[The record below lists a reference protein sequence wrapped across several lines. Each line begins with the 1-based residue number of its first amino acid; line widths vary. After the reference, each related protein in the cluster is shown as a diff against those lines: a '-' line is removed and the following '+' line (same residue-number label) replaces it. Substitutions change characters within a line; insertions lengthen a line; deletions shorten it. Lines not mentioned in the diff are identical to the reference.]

1 MQIKRTILIF
11 LALIIMTA
19 GYSRDLDEIKK
30 SGKIYV
36 AFTSDD
42 LENIN
47 YPLAVE
53 FAKYLNV
60 ELIPVEITWDE
71 AFMLNGEIPSDLETN
86 PDVSYTSDA
95 FAIKKADI
103 ICSTFTVLEWR
114 KKLFG
119 FAETLH
125 SAELLIINK
134 KEEQPKDFTYLVD
147 KSISFQRGTTFE
159 KNLNEIN
166 HDIGGGILLNP
177 TETGSE
183 AKNLLLNGQTYGIVL
198 DADEA
203 LNFNASSDY
212 KFKIAYPISD
222 VSKTAWAV
230 EKDNN
235 PLIQEVESFFE
246 TIANNGILDEIFYK
260 KFEIRYSTFLDK
272 IHKNMRYERMNRDLD
287 DILASKKLVVALR
300 DRNFIYRENGQKQFM
315 HALAEEFADYLG
327 VTLEII
333 ITPYFPKYWETETG
347 DLFRDSSYT
356 PEWFNYFDVAC
367 EVFAPLDWRLN
378 KIQMVPVY
386 PSEYSVIARKTTEI
400 NSIDDLNDFRGI
412 TGKQTVYEDLLKE
425 QGITNFYHDVVNNFI
440 PEIITSNAD
449 YTILYNSFYELANY
463 PELEAKFSLGD
474 LNVCWGIR
482 DDQPLL
488 KKELEKFIRNSSEN
502 GLIKVLMKALQG
514 NTLQSPDEFINSY
527 YESFQTGQLPY
538 VNIGA
543 DDGLP
548 QEDVFS
554 IFQDQRGYIWFGTN
568 SGAVRYNGR
577 EMIVYNDQQG
587 LPSNTVRDIKQD
599 SVGDMYLATSNG
611 VSLLTLDTIS
621 ETYFEG
627 ISFKKIYIDSKN
639 NKWLVGDDGVYLINK
654 NSELKSLNSEFP
666 EIPEFIY
673 NITED
678 KTGGGIL
685 LATTQGVFLFNETKH
700 QLIQLNSKD
709 CFSVFIDVNDS
720 IWLSTKSGLL
730 IANRENLL
738 NNRFESEI
746 YNLNTRLEFPVE
758 VISEITTNKFGSVW
772 LISDSK
778 IFQVI
783 STDEKPI
790 VYEQEIG
797 IKNNKILSFLLDKE
811 DNIWIGFSGGLQR
824 LTNRKGLRNFYPNTI
839 NSYIYSVFQDSKDRI
854 WSTSNNGIYYFDK
867 ELSKYRPKIGMG
879 TGHYLGTPLPNGNI
893 LLSNNYGLYE
903 VNSSSLEIT
912 RHSLFPQLSLSPE
925 NLFISTDGQI
935 FLLTGINGV
944 IYYFPNFY
952 SQPITIK
959 NRYSSNIFQLEEYM
973 GQIIG
978 GNNNGLVKFN
988 GSEFEPLNDASCNIW
1003 SLYAEDSVL
1012 YVGTDCGVGKVQGNN
1027 FDQVELISYAKN
1039 LVVKNITAAKNKNY
1053 LWIGTN
1059 KGFSYFNLNTH
1070 EIDFSVDTKDGLS
1083 GDEITSSGLF
1093 LDNKDLLWVG
1103 TYHGLSNFNIRAK
1116 SSQSYAPVCNIESLL
1131 LNGEEIPIQS
1141 GQIFKHNQN
1150 NFVFEISALSFTDE
1164 KSVDYEFYLRGTGNN
1179 YSSYHR
1185 GKEFKAYYNNLPAG
1199 TYTFIYKA
1207 KGKNNIWGY
1216 AESFEFT
1223 IRKAWYTTWIF
1234 RIVLVI
1240 VIIWLTY
1247 LLYRIRIRAIHAQK
1261 ERLEQ
1266 QVRERTREL
1275 EEANAEIE
1283 AQRDLATEQRD
1294 QIALQ
1299 REEIMDSIH
1308 YAERIQQSMLPSS
1321 RVLKAILPDHFI
1333 LFKPRDIVSG
1343 DFYWA
1348 QDKED
1353 YVYFTAADC
1362 TGHGVPGAFMSMLG
1376 MAFLNEIVNKFDD
1389 IDPHEILNQLRKYII
1404 KAMNQRGQEG
1414 EAKDGMDMVICKLN
1428 KKTNELKYA
1437 CANNPLFLIRNGELI
1452 KTKGDPMPVAIHIK
1466 MDSFTLH
1473 TIQLQPGDAIYMF
1486 SDGYADQFGGP
1497 NMKKFM
1503 QKRFREL
1510 LVSLEEK
1517 NMKEQ
1522 GEVLDST
1529 IEEWKRWSEGI
1540 EQIDDIVVIGVKF

>member
-1 MQIKRTILIF
+1 MHIKRTIIIL
-11 LALIIMTA
+11 LAFCFISLAKGT
-19 GYSRDLDEIKK
+19 DLDEIKK
-30 SGKIYV
+30 RGEIRI

-42 LENIN
+42 FDNIN

-60 ELIPVEITWDE
+60 KLIPVEITWDE
-71 AFMLNGEIPSDLETN
+71 AFMLNGQIPDDVKTN
-86 PDVSYTSDA
+86 PDRTYTPDA
-95 FAIKKADI
+95 FKRADI
-103 ICSTFTVLEWR
+103 ICSTFTVLDWR

-134 KEEQPKDFTYLVD
+134 KEEQPKDFNALID

-159 KNLNEIN
+159 RHLKEIN
-166 HDIGGGILLNP
+166 NDIGGGIRLNVV
-177 TETGSE
+177 ESGSE
-183 AKNLLLNGQTYGIVL
+183 AMDLLLNGQTYGIVL

-203 LNFNASSDY
+203 LNFNARSDY

-222 VSKTAWAV
+222 VTKTAWAV
-230 EKDNN
+230 EKNNN

-246 TIANNGILDEIFYK
+246 TIANNGVLDEIFSQ
-260 KFEIRYSTFLDK
+260 KFELQYSTYIDI
-272 IHKNMRYERMNRDLD
+272 IHKNLRYERMSRDLD
-287 DILASKKLVVALR
+287 GILASKKLVVALR
-300 DRNFIYRENGQKQFM
+300 DRNFIWRESGQKQFM

-327 VTLEII
+327 VSLEIL

-347 DLFRDSSYT
+347 DFFRDSSYS

-386 PSEYSVIARKTTEI
+386 PSEYTVIARKESDI
-400 NSIDDLNDFRGI
+400 NSIENLNNFKGV
-412 TGKQTVYEDLLKE
+412 TGKQTVYEDMLTE
-425 QGITNFYHDVVNNFI
+425 RGITNYYHEVVNNFL
-440 PEIITSNAD
+440 TDVDASKAD
-449 YTILYNSFYELANY
+449 YTILYNSFYELVNF
-463 PELEAKFSLGD
+463 PNLESKFALGD

-482 DDQPLL
+482 DDQPQL
-488 KKELEKFIRNSSEN
+488 KKELERFIKKSSEN
-502 GLIKVLMKALQG
+502 GLIKVLLKALQG

-548 QEDVFS
+548 QEDVFA

-577 EMIVYNDQQG
+577 EMFVFNDQQG

-599 SVGDMYLATSNG
+599 SAGNMYFATTNG
-611 VSLLTLDTIS
+611 VSLLVKDSIS
-621 ETYFEG
+621 QSYFKG
-627 ISFKKIYIDSKN
+627 VSFKKIFIDTKN
-639 NKWLVGDDGVYLINK
+639 NKWLVGSDGVYLLAADGTTK
-654 NSELKSLNSEFP
+654 ALNSEFP

-678 KTGGGIL
+678 KVSDGIL
-685 LATTQGVFLFNETKH
+685 FATTKGVFLYDKENNKVS
-700 QLIQLNSKD
+700 QLNDKD

-720 IWLSTKSGLL
+720 VWLSTKSGLL
-730 IANRENLL
+730 ISDRETLL
-738 NNRFESEI
+738 QNKFESEM
-746 YNLNTRLEFPVE
+746 YNLNSRLEFPVE

-778 IFQVI
+778 IFQII
-783 STDEKPI
+783 STDESPI

-797 IKNNKILSFLLDKE
+797 IKNNKILSFLVDKE

-824 LTNRKGLRNFYPNTI
+824 LANRKGLRNFYPNTI
-839 NSYIYSVFQDSKDRI
+839 NSYIYSVFQDKKDRI
-854 WSTSNNGIYYFDK
+854 WATSNNGIFYFDTK
-867 ELSKYRPKIGMG
+867 LHEYTPKIGLG
-879 TGHYLGTPLPNGNI
+879 TGNYLGTPLPNGNI
-893 LLSNNYGLYE
+893 LLANNYGLYE
-903 VNSSSLEIT
+903 INSTSLGMT
-912 RHSLFPQLSLSPE
+912 RHSLFPQLSLSHE
-925 NLFISTDGQI
+925 NLFVSSTGQI
-935 FLLTGINGV
+935 FLMTGINGV
-944 IYYFPNFY
+944 IYYFPDFY
-952 SQPITIK
+952 SQPIALK
-959 NRYSSNIFQLEEYM
+959 NRNTSNVFQLEEYE

-988 GSEFEPLNDASCNIW
+988 GTNFELVNNTSCNIW
-1003 SLYAEDSVL
+1003 SVYAQDSIL
-1012 YVGTDCGVGKVQGNN
+1012 YVGTDCGVGRIQNEQ
-1027 FDQVELISYAKN
+1027 FDQLEMITYAKN
-1039 LVVKNITAAKNKNY
+1039 LVVKSIVSAKNKNY

-1059 KGFSYFNLNTH
+1059 KGFSYYNLNTN
-1070 EIDFSVDTKDGLS
+1070 EIDFSIDTKDGLS

-1116 SSQSYAPVCNIESLL
+1116 ATRSYAPLCNIESIE
-1131 LNGEEIPIQS
+1131 LNGKDIDIMPGGIY
-1141 GQIFKHNQN
+1141 KHNEN

-1199 TYTFIYKA
+1199 KYTFIYKA

-1223 IRKAWYTTWIF
+1223 IRKAWYTTWVF
-1234 RIVLVI
+1234 RVVLVLLI
-1240 VIIWLTY
+1240 VWFGY
-1247 LLYRIRIRAIHAQK
+1247 LFYKIRIRTIQAQK
-1261 ERLEQ
+1261 ERLEL
-1266 QVRERTREL
+1266 QVRERTHEL

-1294 QIALQ
+1294 QIVVQ
-1299 REEIMDSIH
+1299 REEILDSIH

-1321 RVLKAILPDHFI
+1321 TMLKTILPDHFI
-1333 LFKPRDIVSG
+1333 LFKPRDFVSG

-1389 IDPHEILNQLRKYII
+1389 IDPHEVLNQLRKYII
-1404 KAMNQRGQEG
+1404 KAMNQIGQEG
-1414 EAKDGMDMVICKLN
+1414 EAKDGMDMVVCKLN

-1437 CANNPLFLIRNGELI
+1437 CANNPLFLIRDGELI
-1452 KTKGDPMPVAIHIK
+1452 KTKGDPMPVSIHLK
-1466 MDSFTLH
+1466 MDPFTPH
-1473 TIQLQPGDAIYMF
+1473 TVQLQPGDSIYIF

-1497 NMKKFM
+1497 KMKKFM
-1503 QKRFREL
+1503 QKQFREL
-1510 LVSLEEK
+1510 LTSISK
-1517 NMKEQ
+1517 NDMKKQ
-1522 GEVLDST
+1522 GQILDDT
-1529 IEEWKRWSEGI
+1529 IEKWKGWGDTL

>member
-1 MQIKRTILIF
+1 LVL
-11 LALIIMTA
+11 LAFFFISQANGT
-19 GYSRDLDEIKK
+19 DLDEIKK
-30 SGKIYV
+30 RGEIRI

-42 LENIN
+42 LKNIN

-60 ELIPVEITWDE
+60 KLIPVEITWEE
-71 AFMLNGEIPSDLETN
+71 AFMLNGQIPEDVQIN
-86 PDVSYTSDA
+86 PDVAYTPDV
-95 FAIKKADI
+95 FKKADI

-125 SAELLIINK
+125 SAELLMINK
-134 KEEQPKDFTYLVD
+134 KEESPKDFTALID
-147 KSISFQRGTTFE
+147 KSISYQRGTTFE
-159 KNLNEIN
+159 QNLKEIN
-166 HDIGGGILLNP
+166 KEIGGGILLNFV
-177 TETGSE
+177 ESSSE
-183 AKNLLLNGQTYGIVL
+183 AMMLLLEEQTYGIVL

-203 LNFNASSDY
+203 LNFNARSDY

-222 VSKTAWAV
+222 VTKTAWAV

-235 PLIQEVESFFE
+235 PLIQEIESFFE
-246 TIANNGILDEIFYK
+246 TIENNGILDEIFNQQ
-260 KFEIRYSTFLDK
+260 FEILYSSYLDK
-272 IHKNMRYERMNRDLD
+272 INKNMRYEKLNRDLD
-287 DILASKKLVVALR
+287 EILASKKLVVALR

-327 VTLEII
+327 VSLEII
-333 ITPYFPKYWETETG
+333 VTPYFPKYWETETG
-347 DLFRDSSYT
+347 DLVRDSSYT

-367 EVFAPLDWRLN
+367 EVFAPLDWRTN

-386 PSEYSVIARKTTEI
+386 PSEYTVIAKKETNI
-400 NSIDDLNDFRGI
+400 SSVADLNKLKGV
-412 TGKQTVYEDLLKE
+412 TGRQTVYEDMLLE
-425 QGITNFYHDVVNNFI
+425 RGITNYYHEVINNFL
-440 PEIITSNAD
+440 PEVAAAKAD
-449 YTILYNSFYELANY
+449 YTILYNSFYELINY
-463 PELEAKFSLGD
+463 PDLESKISLGGLD
-474 LNVCWGIR
+474 VCWGIR

-488 KKELEKFIRNSSEN
+488 KKELEQFIKKSSEN
-502 GLIKVLMKALQG
+502 GLIKVLLKALQG
-514 NTLQSPDEFINSY
+514 NILQSPDEFINSY

-548 QEDVFS
+548 QEDVFA

-568 SGAVRYNGR
+568 SGAVKYNGR
-577 EMIVYNDQQG
+577 EMLVFNDQQG
-587 LPSNTVRDIKQD
+587 LSSNTVRDIKQD
-599 SVGDMYLATSNG
+599 SLGNMYLATTDG
-611 VSLLTLDTIS
+611 VSLLEGDSIS
-621 ETYFEG
+621 QLYFEG
-627 ISFKKIYIDSKN
+627 ISFKKIFIDSKN
-639 NKWLVGDDGVYLINK
+639 NKWLVGDDGVYLV
-654 NSELKSLNSEFP
+654 SASGDYKSLNSEFP
-666 EIPEFIY
+666 ELPEFIY

-678 KTGGGIL
+678 KISNGIL
-685 LATTQGVFLFNETKH
+685 IATTQGIFLYENETNKVS
-700 QLIQLNSKD
+700 QLNDKD

-730 IANRENLL
+730 ISGRESLL
-738 NNRFESEI
+738 KNKFESEM
-746 YNLNTRLEFPVE
+746 YNLNSRLEFPVE

-778 IFQVI
+778 IFQII
-783 STDEKPI
+783 STDEAPI

-797 IKNNKILSFLLDKE
+797 IKNNKILSFLVDKE

-824 LTNRKGLRNFYPNTI
+824 LANKKGLRNFYPNTI
-839 NSYIYSVFQDSKDRI
+839 NSYIYSVFQDKHDRV
-854 WSTSNNGIYYFDK
+854 WTTSNNGIFYFDNQLK
-867 ELSKYRPKIGMG
+867 QYIPKIGLE
-879 TGHYLGTPLPNGNI
+879 TNHYLGTPLPNGNI
-893 LLSNNYGLYE
+893 LLANNYGLFE
-903 VNSSSLEIT
+903 VNSRSLEIT
-912 RHSLFPQLSLSPE
+912 RHSFFPQMSLTPE
-925 NLFISTDGQI
+925 NIFVSSKGQI
-935 FLLTGINGV
+935 FLMTGINGV
-944 IYYFPNFY
+944 IYYFPEFY
-952 SQPITIK
+952 SQPITLK
-959 NRYSSNIFQLEEYM
+959 NRYTSNVFQIEEYQ

-978 GNNNGLVKFN
+978 GNNNSLVKFN
-988 GSEFEPLNDASCNIW
+988 GANFEPINTFTCNIW
-1003 SLYAEDSVL
+1003 SVYAEDSVL
-1012 YVGTDCGVGKVQGNN
+1012 YIGTDCGLGRIQNEQFEQLEMIN
-1027 FDQVELISYAKN
+1027 YSKN
-1039 LVVKNITAAKNKNY
+1039 LVIKSITSAKNKNH

-1059 KGFSYFNLNTH
+1059 KGFSYYNLNTN
-1070 EIDFSVDTKDGLS
+1070 ESVFSIDTKDGLS

-1116 SSQSYAPVCNIESLL
+1116 SSRSYAPVCNIERIA
-1131 LNGEEIPIQS
+1131 LNGEEILIVP
-1141 GQIFKHNQN
+1141 GGVYKHNQN

-1164 KSVDYEFYLRGTGNN
+1164 KSVDYEFYLRGTSNN
-1179 YSSYHR
+1179 YTSYHK

-1199 TYTFIYKA
+1199 KYTFIYKA

-1216 AESFEFT
+1216 AEQFEFA

-1234 RIVLVI
+1234 RIVLVLLI
-1240 VIIWLTY
+1240 VWFIFLF
-1247 LLYRIRIRAIHAQK
+1247 YRIRIRTIQAQK
-1261 ERLEQ
+1261 EKLEH

-1275 EEANAEIE
+1275 EEANTEIE
-1283 AQRDLATEQRD
+1283 AQRDLATDQRD

-1308 YAERIQQSMLPSS
+1308 YAERIQQSMLPSPKL
-1321 RVLKAILPDHFI
+1321 LKTILPDHFV

-1348 QDKED
+1348 QDKGD

-1404 KAMNQRGQEG
+1404 KAMNQKGQEG
-1414 EAKDGMDMVICKLN
+1414 EAKDGMDMLICKLN
-1428 KKTNELKYA
+1428 KKTHELKYA
-1437 CANNPLFLIRNGELI
+1437 CANNPLFLIRDGELI

-1466 MDSFTLH
+1466 MDPFTPH
-1473 TIQLQPGDAIYMF
+1473 TIQLKEGDAIYLF

-1497 NMKKFM
+1497 KMKKFM
-1503 QKRFREL
+1503 QKQFREL
-1510 LVSLEEK
+1510 LLSIGE
-1517 NMKEQ
+1517 NDMKKQ
-1522 GEVLDST
+1522 GQILDET
-1529 IEEWKRWSEGI
+1529 IEQWKGGDESI